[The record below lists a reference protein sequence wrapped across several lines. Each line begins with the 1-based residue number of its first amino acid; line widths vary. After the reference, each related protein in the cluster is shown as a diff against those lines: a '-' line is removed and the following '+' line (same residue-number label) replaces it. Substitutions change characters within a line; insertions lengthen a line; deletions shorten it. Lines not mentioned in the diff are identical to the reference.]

1 MGKYRDKEN
10 PLIAYTS
17 GDLFSFQL
25 AVRDYISKNP
35 YFLKVNLD
43 NEPTQV
49 IKDIFARVGYD
60 AVDISVIEWAKV
72 AVAIGIPNPENKES
86 FQMEVEFLDVVDVLE
101 LESFLAFLR
110 RTGFNIGD
118 YDGEEWD
125 TPGYDSY
132 E

>member
-17 GDLFSFQL
+17 GDLFSFQME
-25 AVRDYISKNP
+25 VRDYVSKNP
-35 YFLKVNLD
+35 YFAKVNLD

-110 RTGFNIGD
+110 RTGFDIGD